1 MLLYMYKI
9 QVKKQ
14 FNWTQINLVTDNI
27 MTHCN
32 ILKAVYLKF
41 AGILDRS
48 TEELQFKINQ
58 SNCVTV
64 QLNISMVTGIKH
76 IR

>member
-1 MLLYMYKI
+1 
-9 QVKKQ
+9 
-14 FNWTQINLVTDNI
+14 

-41 AGILDRS
+41 TGILDHS

-58 SNCVTV
+58 SHCVAA

-76 IR
+76 IRERPADSAEIISNFWLFQQ